1 MNKEQAIKIL
11 IQAAEVAQTKGA
23 FNLNDASVIANAVNV
38 LNSPTPA
45 GHPNQEVPVVLP
57 KPIKPTVKGNK

>member
-23 FNLNDASVIANAVNV
+23 FSLNDASVIANAVS
-38 LNSPTPA
+38 LLLKPEQTKEPEA
-45 GHPNQEVPVVLP
+45 PVILP
-57 KPIKPTVKGNK
+57 KQIKPIVKGKK

>member
-23 FNLNDASVIANAVNV
+23 FNLNDASVIANAVSLLLKPEPTKAPEAPVPDKLPANKA
-38 LNSPTPA
+38 NS
-45 GHPNQEVPVVLP
+45 
-57 KPIKPTVKGNK
+57 KRK